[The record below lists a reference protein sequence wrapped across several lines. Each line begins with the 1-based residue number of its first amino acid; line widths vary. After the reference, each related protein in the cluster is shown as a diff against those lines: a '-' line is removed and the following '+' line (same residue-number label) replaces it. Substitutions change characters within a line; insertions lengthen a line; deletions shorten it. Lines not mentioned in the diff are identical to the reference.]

1 VFSALEAGY
10 ETVLYKFT
18 FDILREVYSW

>member
-18 FDILREVYSW
+18 FDILR